1 VLNTGRRYAPKCL
14 VEDFSEVGTEYVWV
28 ASCLRRKLLAFP
40 GIGKRGVAAMPHLES
55 GVVWGTVLLVA
66 GALVVL
72 NALGLE
78 IGLSPFF
85 GILLLVAGAL
95 VLFRVLRLEMATRAS
110 RQGGGEVTALIEY
123 LQSGLVWGTLLF
135 IAGAVL
141 VLDALGLEIVSEAF
155 WGLVMLVVGA
165 LMVRRALGGRSER

>member
-1 VLNTGRRYAPKCL
+1 
-14 VEDFSEVGTEYVWV
+14 
-28 ASCLRRKLLAFP
+28 LRRKLLAFQ
-40 GIGKRGVAAMPHLES
+40 GKRERGVAAMPHLES
-55 GVVWGTVLLVA
+55 GVVWGTVLVA
-66 GALVVL
+66 AGVLVVL

-95 VLFRVLRLEMATRAS
+95 VLFRVLRLEMATRDS
-110 RQGGGEVTALIEY
+110 RGGGGEVAALMEY

-135 IAGAVL
+135 IGGAVL

-155 WGLVMLVVGA
+155 WGLELPSIG
-165 LMVRRALGGRSER
+165 LMAAGMVAPPSGSGPSLLG

>member
-1 VLNTGRRYAPKCL
+1 MFAPETVSL
-14 VEDFSEVGTEYVWV
+14 
-28 ASCLRRKLLAFP
+28 P
-40 GIGKRGVAAMPHLES
+40 GKRERGVAAMPHLES
-55 GVVWGTVLLVA
+55 GVVWGTVLFVA
-66 GALVVL
+66 GVLVVL
-72 NALGLE
+72 NAVGLD

-95 VLFRVLRLEMATRAS
+95 VLFRVLRLEMATRSS
-110 RQGGGEVTALIEY
+110 RGGGEVAALMEY

-135 IAGAVL
+135 IGGAVL

-165 LMVRRALGGRSER
+165 LLLRRALGGRGRD

>member
-1 VLNTGRRYAPKCL
+1 MFALETVSLP
-14 VEDFSEVGTEYVWV
+14 
-28 ASCLRRKLLAFP
+28 
-40 GIGKRGVAAMPHLES
+40 GKRKTGEAAMPHLES

-66 GALVVL
+66 GVLVVL

-85 GILLLVAGAL
+85 GILLIVAGAL

-110 RQGGGEVTALIEY
+110 RRGGGEISALMEY

-141 VLDALGLEIVSEAF
+141 VLDALGLEIVSNVF
-155 WGLVMLVVGA
+155 WGLVMLVVGG
-165 LMVRRALGGRSER
+165 LMVRRALGGRNGR

>member
-1 VLNTGRRYAPKCL
+1 M
-14 VEDFSEVGTEYVWV
+14 
-28 ASCLRRKLLAFP
+28 RRKLLAFQ
-40 GIGKRGVAAMPHLES
+40 GKRERGVAAMPHLES
-55 GVVWGTVLLVA
+55 GVVWGTVLLAA
-66 GALVVL
+66 GVLVVL

-95 VLFRVLRLEMATRAS
+95 VLFRVLRLEMATRDS
-110 RQGGGEVTALIEY
+110 RGGGGEVAALMEY
-123 LQSGLVWGTLLF
+123 LQSGLVWGTLLV

-141 VLDALGLEIVSEAF
+141 ILDVLGLDIVSNAF

-165 LMVRRALGGRSER
+165 LMLRRALGGGRSGR

>member
-1 VLNTGRRYAPKCL
+1 
-14 VEDFSEVGTEYVWV
+14 
-28 ASCLRRKLLAFP
+28 LRWKLLAVS
-40 GIGKRGVAAMPHLES
+40 GKRERRVATMPHLES

-66 GALVVL
+66 GVLVVL
-72 NALGLE
+72 NALGLD

-85 GILLLVAGAL
+85 GTLLLVAGAL

-110 RQGGGEVTALIEY
+110 RGGGGEIAALMEY

-135 IAGAVL
+135 IGGAVL
-141 VLDALGLEIVSEAF
+141 VLDALGLEIVSNVF

-165 LMVRRALGGRSER
+165 LMLRGALGGRSRR

>member
-1 VLNTGRRYAPKCL
+1 MFAPETVSL
-14 VEDFSEVGTEYVWV
+14 
-28 ASCLRRKLLAFP
+28 P
-40 GIGKRGVAAMPHLES
+40 GKRERGVDAMQHLES

-66 GALVVL
+66 GVLVVL

-85 GILLLVAGAL
+85 GIILLVAGAL
-95 VLFRVLRLEMATRAS
+95 VLFRVLRLELATRNS
-110 RQGGGEVTALIEY
+110 RRGGGEVAALIEY

-141 VLDALGLEIVSEAF
+141 VLDALGLDIVSNVF
-155 WGLVMLVVGA
+155 WGLVMLGVGG
-165 LMVRRALGGRSER
+165 LMLSRALGGRGRR